1 MWVIDILSSFWSW
14 AMPSHARVHTCIR
27 TCLSS
32 LRSLLGE
39 SEDQGQYCMENFGVG
54 SPLYKPSLDW
64 GRLWVVDWAILKQWV
79 EPGIGLP
86 RNKFNFHSLITKII
100 MTVVNMWK
108 NQFLPFTQTHLN
120 HLLINN
126 NDPYRIEA
134 IKHVP
139 MSDVRVRDWQRIRTR
154 NKSPRRPKSQE

>member
-1 MWVIDILSSFWSW
+1 MIWLNFFSHIPSLRDSTLYIPEFVVLQGDKLRVIDILSSFWSW
-14 AMPSHARVHTCIR
+14 AMPSRARVHICVR

-32 LRSLLGE
+32 LRSLSGE

-79 EPGIGLP
+79 EPGIGLTQ
-86 RNKFNFHSLITKII
+86 NKFNFHSLITKII
-100 MTVVNMWK
+100 MSVVNMWK

-120 HLLINN
+120 ISFT
-126 NDPYRIEA
+126 Y
-134 IKHVP
+134 K
-139 MSDVRVRDWQRIRTR
+139 Q
-154 NKSPRRPKSQE
+154 